1 MRRRFLDTG
10 RDTCFFLA
18 FDLLLAGGSVGTE
31 AGWRGA
37 SSPCSGDGMA
47 STETGTSTSEDTSG
61 TSASGRGSCPGEAA
75 STARSSV
82 GTLETSSR
90 KSGNAVELPEGLN
103 CVSLAETEI

>member
-1 MRRRFLDTG
+1 MRRRFLDRG

-61 TSASGRGSCPGEAA
+61 TSGGGGKWFIL
-75 STARSSV
+75 V
-82 GTLETSSR
+82 L
-90 KSGNAVELPEGLN
+90 LN
-103 CVSLAETEI
+103 FFFFGWD